1 LKTDTKYFG
10 QIEYEKE
17 DVLTFPRGL
26 FGFEEEH
33 EFLLLPFSGEGA
45 LFSLQSLR
53 TPGLAFVTVDPF
65 TVKGD
70 YAPVLQPDELKEMG
84 VEDSHEL
91 FFYTL
96 CAVKD
101 PVARSTLNLRCPIA
115 INDNRQAMQVIL
127 EDERYGM
134 RHLLSDVERQEEE
147 ASC

>member
-1 LKTDTKYFG
+1 MKTDTKYFG

-17 DVLTFPRGL
+17 DVLTFPKGL
-26 FGFEEEH
+26 FGFEEER
-33 EFLLLPFSGEGA
+33 EFLLLPFSGEGT

-53 TPGLAFVTVDPF
+53 TPALAFVTVDPF
-65 TVKGD
+65 TVKAD
-70 YAPVLQPDELKEMG
+70 YAPVLQPEELKEMG

-134 RHLLSDVERQEEE
+134 RHLLSDVERREEE
-147 ASC
+147 PPC